1 MDELLKAAAVEYYK
15 RYPMTGIYANL
26 PIDSELFM
34 SALVGIIDD
43 EKEYKKAVKGGY
55 TKLIV
60 YTDPKTRFQM
70 LAKFPTTESMEKY
83 IAEGHNG
90 REKVR
95 ENRRFYHRIKGK
107 NKALFSLL
115 ILCVLACFRWAL
127 SVVYGIL

>member
-1 MDELLKAAAVEYYK
+1 
-15 RYPMTGIYANL
+15 MTGIYADL

-43 EKEYKKAVKGGY
+43 EKEYKKAVEGGY

-83 IAEGHNG
+83 IAEKGITVE
-90 REKVR
+90 RKYEKI
-95 ENRRFYHRIKGK
+95 EDFTIE
-107 NKALFSLL
+107 
-115 ILCVLACFRWAL
+115 
-127 SVVYGIL
+127 